1 MAEYLDVIVVGA
13 GISGISAGYHL
24 GTNCPGKRY
33 AILESR
39 DSIGGTWDLF
49 RYPGVRSDSDMETL
63 GFGFRPWLGAK
74 SISDGPSILQYVK
87 DTAAHYGI
95 DKHIRYAQRLTNASW
110 NTETAL
116 WTVTVENSSTK
127 AVHMLECR
135 FLIMGTGY
143 YKYTDTYR
151 PEFAG
156 SASFKGQIIH
166 PQFWPEKLD
175 YAGKQ
180 VLVIGSGAT
189 AVTIVPAMADKAA
202 HVTMLQRSPTYF
214 VSRPSKDVVAIGL
227 RRILPE
233 RLAYNTTRWKNIIM
247 QHFFFTQSQKR
258 PKFFKNLLIK
268 DVRKNLGSNYDIITH
283 FTPRY
288 FPWQQRLCLVPDGD
302 FFNSL
307 NSGKASVVTDTIDC
321 FTDLGVKLASGK
333 ELPADI
339 IITATGLKM
348 EVMSGVQL
356 VVDGKSIK
364 LNETISYKGF
374 MYSDVPNL
382 ASSFGYSNASWT
394 LKADLICNYVTRLIN
409 HLDETGNDYCVA
421 HPTNIEPLDEPI
433 MNLTSGYVQRA
444 LGSLPKQG
452 ATDPWKI
459 HHNYF
464 IDRKLMKFGD
474 VADGVM
480 AFSKAKHFTGA
491 ARPVAVAAE

>member
-1 MAEYLDVIVVGA
+1 MTEYLDVIVIGA
-13 GISGISAGYHL
+13 GISGVSAGYHL
-24 GTNCPGKRY
+24 GANCPTKTY
-33 AILESR
+33 AILEAR
-39 DSIGGTWDLF
+39 DSMGGTWDLF
-49 RYPGVRSDSDMETL
+49 RYPGVRSDSDMHTL
-63 GFGFRPWLGAK
+63 GFVFSPWRAAK
-74 SISDGPSILQYVK
+74 AIANGPSILQYIK
-87 DTAAHYGI
+87 DTAAKFGI
-95 DKHIRYAQRLTNASW
+95 DKHIRFQHRLTSASW
-110 NTETAL
+110 D
-116 WTVTVENSSTK
+116 SSTARWTLTIEHGAAK
-127 AVHMLECR
+127 DVQTLQCN

-156 SASFKGQIIH
+156 SETFKGQIIH
-166 PQFWPEKLD
+166 PQFWPNKLD

-180 VLVIGSGAT
+180 VVVIGSGAT

-214 VSRPSKDVVAIGL
+214 VSRPSIDIVANGL

-233 RLAYNTTRWKNIIM
+233 RMAYAATRWKNIIM
-247 QHFFFTQSQKR
+247 QHFFFTDSQRR
-258 PKFFKNLLIK
+258 PKFYKKLLIK
-268 DVRKNLGSNYDIITH
+268 DVRKNLGPDYDVSTH
-283 FTPRY
+283 FTPKY

-302 FFNSL
+302 FFASL
-307 NSGKASVVTDTIDC
+307 NAGKATVVTDTIDR
-321 FTDLGVKLASGK
+321 FTETGIKLNSGK
-333 ELPADI
+333 TLPADI

-356 VVDGKSIK
+356 YVDGKAIK

-394 LKADLICNYVTRLIN
+394 LKADLICDYVTRLIN
-409 HLDETGNDYCVA
+409 HTAGTGNAYCVPVP
-421 HPTNIEPLDEPI
+421 HCVEPLDAPI

-452 ATDPWKI
+452 AEDPWRI

-464 IDRKLMKFGD
+464 IDRKSLKFGSVED
-474 VADGVM
+474 KAMVFA
-480 AFSKAKHFTGA
+480 KAKRA
-491 ARPVAVAAE
+491 LAIAAE